1 MNILNKLNKINS
13 EIQLSESGIRNIK
26 KLRNQFN
33 KAEIYFHMDLDGVT
47 SAIGMKNY
55 LENQGFKV
63 INAYSIQYGDKEY
76 AVPKGKKGVM
86 KVLVDFAH
94 GKPMFEIHQD
104 HHDDQVGVGDNT
116 STSFKHAPS
125 GAGIIS
131 GEISPKDIFPQQDL
145 KIINTVDSADF
156 ASQGLT
162 PDDIINA
169 TFNIRKDIPVAK
181 NHQMMGFVV
190 NKLLLS
196 YKNKPQ
202 FLENVVMTSKA
213 SLISMFNTIKK
224 LAQADGY
231 KTVDQIESDSLN
243 YQSKQKDKIIK
254 DGKLSDI
261 KKLKNGE
268 SVKIGN
274 LLVQYG
280 GGYMGKLNQYDRY
293 TPFKLNPEVN
303 YFTIAWPVGLVQ
315 LSQNPF
321 KKLDKKLHLGNLV
334 MKDVMPKFK
343 SKLKSID
350 ITLDYIKYTYEKNII
365 KGNLQNAVGFNFS
378 DIMALYSKKIKGI
391 PLKGGYRD
399 LIIDISN
406 KPYNKLSL
414 KQKNIMKKVT
424 IDAWEIIMAGS
435 GGHPAITN
443 LSGFN
448 FINKN
453 QWPGGYITLLKEIQ
467 YEIAKRMQ
475 KE

>member
-1 MNILNKLNKINS
+1 MNILDKINKID
-13 EIQLSESGIRNIK
+13 EYQRLYESGIRNIK
-26 KLRNQFN
+26 KLRKQFD

-55 LENQGFKV
+55 LEQQGFKV
-63 INAYSIQYGDKEY
+63 INAFHTQYGGTEY
-76 AVPKGKKGVM
+76 AIPKGRKGVM

-94 GKPMFEIHQD
+94 GKPTFQIHQD
-104 HHDDQVGVGDNT
+104 HHDGQVGIDKDT

-131 GEISPKDIFPQQDL
+131 GEISPKDIFPQRDL

-169 TFNIRKDIPVAK
+169 AFHVRKDIPVEK

-196 YKNKPQ
+196 YKNKPN
-202 FLENVVMTSKA
+202 FMEDVVMKSKA
-213 SLISMFNTIKK
+213 SLISMYNVIKK
-224 LAQADGY
+224 LAKQDGY
-231 KTVDQIESDSLN
+231 KTIGKIEADTAN
-243 YQSKQKDKIIK
+243 YQKIQKGKIIP

-261 KKLKNGE
+261 KKLKNGA
-268 SVKIGN
+268 SVLIGN

-280 GGYMGKLNQYDRY
+280 GGYMGTNNQYDRY
-293 TPFKLNPEVN
+293 TAFKLNPDVN
-303 YFTIAWPVGLVQ
+303 YFSIAWPVGLVQ

-350 ITLDYIKYTYEKNII
+350 INLDYLKFTFEKDIL
-365 KGNLQNAVGFNFS
+365 KKKLQGRMGFTFP
-378 DIMALYSKKIKGI
+378 DLVALYGKQLKGI
-391 PLKGGYRD
+391 PDKGSYRD
-399 LIIDISN
+399 LIVDITN
-406 KPYNKLSL
+406 KPYGKLSK
-414 KQKNIMKKVT
+414 KQKNVMRKVT
-424 IDAWEIIMAGS
+424 INAWEVVMAGS

-448 FINKN
+448 FINKK
-453 QWPGGYITLLKEIQ
+453 QYSGGYVQLLHDIQ
-467 YEIAKRMQ
+467 YEIAKRM
-475 KE
+475 KNE